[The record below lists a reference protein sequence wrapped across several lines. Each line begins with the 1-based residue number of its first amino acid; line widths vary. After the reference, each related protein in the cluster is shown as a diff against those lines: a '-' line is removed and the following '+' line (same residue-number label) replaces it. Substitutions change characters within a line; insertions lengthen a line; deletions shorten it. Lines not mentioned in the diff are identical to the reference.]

1 MRTLR
6 RGDTGSDVR
15 TLQTAL
21 TRAGYDPGPIN
32 GIFGAQTEQA
42 VKQFQ
47 RVLGLQED
55 GIVGPKTWAFL
66 MPFVYEPDPD
76 VLRRGSRGDMVRRLQ
91 NGLIR
96 AGFDIGTQ
104 VDGLFGTRTQSA
116 VRSFQRS
123 KRLPET
129 GVVDFNTWLAIAPYL
144 DSRDIYLRRGDR
156 GMLVRVAQ
164 TALARAGFNPGSS
177 DGIFGPNTQNAVRAF
192 QQAKGLTVD
201 GIIGPRTWTALMAYL
216 GTITPPVPEPGYIIY
231 VVQPG
236 DTLYDLARRFGTTV
250 DAIVAANDIQ
260 DPNLIYVGQMLR
272 IPVTFPWPYG
282 EN

>member
-1 MRTLR
+1 
-6 RGDTGSDVR
+6 
-15 TLQTAL
+15 
-21 TRAGYDPGPIN
+21 
-32 GIFGAQTEQA
+32 
-42 VKQFQ
+42 
-47 RVLGLQED
+47 
-55 GIVGPKTWAFL
+55 

-116 VRSFQRS
+116 VRAFQRS

-177 DGIFGPNTQNAVRAF
+177 DGVFGPNTQNAVRAF

-272 IPVTFPWPYG
+272 IPVTFPWPYS